1 MFDSAIIEVIIGLV
15 FIYILLSIICSG
27 ITEFIVGKLLSL
39 RSRNLQ
45 DSLKSMLSDKELLKK
60 FNEHPLI
67 KGLSKPGENPSYIP
81 SETFARALLDIL
93 KFENPDKTIE
103 SAISTIPYND
113 DTKKL
118 LRSLQHDI
126 RTDLPN
132 IQKNLSK
139 WFDDSMERFSGW
151 YQRKAQNWT
160 YGIAIVVVII
170 LNVDSFTI
178 ANKLWID
185 KELREYILS
194 TAEQANQTRT
204 ETSADGKESNQKVE
218 EGRAAYA
225 ELTGMGLP
233 IGWDFSLK
241 YQYIIDDAKASG
253 LQKNKDLRKKNMNCL
268 TEFSNRLGAYK
279 DKEFKTNKELSD
291 FIKRLSENNKTQD
304 ESEKQCQDFILQN
317 EQTIVESFKLGIID
331 LAANYPGIFWRGVC
345 SHWLG
350 WIFTAMAVSLGAP
363 FWFDIL
369 NRIINARTAGKKPVE
384 EEKKA
389 TKPQEQIR

>member
-1 MFDSAIIEVIIGLV
+1 MFDSAIVDVIIGLV

-27 ITEFIVGKLLSL
+27 LTEFIVGKLLSL
-39 RSRNLQ
+39 RSKNLQ
-45 DSLKSMLSDKELLKK
+45 QGLISMLSDEKLLKK

-67 KGLSKPGENPSYIP
+67 KGLTKPGENPSYIP
-81 SETFARALLDIL
+81 SDIFARALLDIL
-93 KFENPDKTIE
+93 NLENPDKTIE
-103 SAISTIPYND
+103 SAISAIPHED
-113 DTKKL
+113 IKKL
-118 LRSLQHDI
+118 LRSLQHDV
-126 RTDLPN
+126 RADLSN

-139 WFDDSMERFSGW
+139 WYDDSMERFSGW

-160 YGIAIVVVII
+160 YGIAIAVVIV

-185 KELREYILS
+185 KELREYIVS
-194 TAEQANQTRT
+194 AAEESNRTRT
-204 ETSADGKESNQKVE
+204 ETGTDGKESNQRVE

-225 ELTGMGLP
+225 ELTGPGLP

-268 TEFSNRLGAYK
+268 TEFSNRLGTYK

-291 FIKRLSENNKTQD
+291 FIKSLSESNKTQD
-304 ESEKQCQDFILQN
+304 ESEKRCQDFILQN
-317 EQTIVESFKLGIID
+317 EQTIIESFNLGIID
-331 LAANYPGIFWRGVC
+331 LVAKYPGIFWRGVC
-345 SHWLG
+345 NHWLG

-369 NRIINARTAGKKPVE
+369 NKIINARIAGKKPEAE
-384 EEKKA
+384 EEKKLQN
-389 TKPQEQIR
+389 KKK